1 VVKLI
6 DFRKK
11 GSIKDLL
18 LNEKEDYI
26 NYLSFTYKD
35 NLKAS
40 EYNLIKFPR
49 WSIIAGYYAMHDLA
63 KLYLG
68 INFQLKLSSPNIHA
82 ATIQALRELVKRKDI
97 IKYLE
102 EAQNYFEL
110 HRSLMKGKEERE
122 KTQYYSLD
130 RNEVNIKR
138 TSYFFDN
145 VINPF
150 INILEGMINDI

>member
-1 VVKLI
+1 MVKI
-6 DFRKK
+6 HDFREK
-11 GSIKDLL
+11 GSIRDLL
-18 LNEKEDYI
+18 PNEKKDYFEQ
-26 NYLSFTYKD
+26 LSFTYKD

-40 EYNLIKFPR
+40 EFNLIKFPR

-68 INFQLKLSSPNIHA
+68 KNFELKLSAPNIHA

-102 EAQNYFEL
+102 EAETYFEL
-110 HRSLMKGKEERE
+110 HKSLMKGREERE

-130 RNEVNIKR
+130 RTNVNVQR
-138 TSYFFDN
+138 ASYFFEKI
-145 VINPF
+145 VLPF
-150 INILEGMINDI
+150 IKILEGMINDI